1 MKQKPI
7 FILFISLIVVLMSI
21 TISRT
26 NFDHIGQG
34 TLQSVEIMEPPC
46 PYQCFRATIDFVT
59 TDPKV
64 MEELKTIFFG
74 KVSTNLLSYPEEEG
88 IFTVI
93 FTFENET
100 IKFNLNMDRLSSNG
114 VIKYEPKKAVYQM
127 TYKETETIQKLLYV
141 GFGS

>member
-7 FILFISLIVVLMSI
+7 FISYILLIVVLMGF
-21 TISRT
+21 TLSRS

-34 TLQSVEIMEPPC
+34 DLKSVEIMEEPC

-59 TDPKV
+59 TDKEV
-64 MEELKTIFFG
+64 MKELKTIFFG
-74 KVSTNLLSYPEEEG
+74 KISTNLLSYPEEEG

-100 IKFNLNMDRLSSNG
+100 IKFNLKMDRLSSNG
-114 VIKYEPKKAVYQM
+114 VIKYDAKKAVYQM
-127 TYKETETIQKLLYV
+127 TYKETQTIQKLLYV